1 MSAPARAFAPEILN
15 VSRRDFLRTGAAAGA
30 GLVLGLHVPGRA
42 AAAAAAAFAPNVW
55 LRIAPDNTVTVI
67 IARSEMGQGVTTS
80 LPMLVAEEL
89 EADWKTVRIELADSD
104 KPRYGDQGTGGS
116 ESVRSLFVPL
126 RQAGATAREMLITAA
141 AAEWKVPRE
150 SCRASK
156 GMVEH
161 TESGRRLSYGAL
173 AAAAGKLEVPKEAPL
188 KDPKNFRVL
197 GTRIKRLDTP
207 AKVDGSAVFGMD
219 VRVPGMVYA
228 AIARCPVFGGKLK
241 SYDGALSKQVPGV
254 RAVVPVEAGIAVV
267 ADNTWAAIEGRKALE
282 VEWDEGGAGSLNS
295 AGILK
300 MFTEKASG
308 EGGVVFRKDGD
319 AEKAMAEAPR
329 KATAVYSVPFL
340 SHSPMEPMNC
350 TAHVRPDRVE
360 VWAPTQA
367 PNDVQ
372 AAIAKVAGVPEDKV
386 KLHITLLG
394 GGFGRRLFEDYGV
407 EAAQVSKATGAPVK
421 VVWTREDDTRGGY
434 YRPASY
440 HKLAGAVG
448 ADGWPVAFSH
458 HVVAPSILN
467 QMYGGAAGGRDPVVT
482 IQTPYLYATPNVH
495 LAYTMANTPV
505 TIGWWRA
512 VYTTQCAFATECF
525 VDEMAHAGGK
535 DPLEFRRKL
544 LEGDREVKILSD
556 TWRTSRL
563 RAVLE
568 LAAAQIRKGPP
579 LARGRARGYA
589 CYPSFASYAAIAV
602 EVSIRES
609 AIRVHR
615 AVCAIDCGQVV
626 NPDTIEAQMEGS
638 VVYALTAALGGQI
651 TIDRGRAR
659 QSNFHDYP
667 MLRVDEMPA
676 VETHIV
682 RNHEAP
688 GGIGEPM
695 VGVVAPAVA
704 NAYHALTGNRLRDLP
719 LKL

>member
-1 MSAPARAFAPEILN
+1 MSAPARAFSSAILN
-15 VSRRDFLRTGAAAGA
+15 LSRRDFLRSGAAAST
-30 GLVLGLHVPGRA
+30 GLLLGMYVPGRA
-42 AAAAAAAFAPNVW
+42 AAAAAGAFEPNIW

-89 EADWKTVRIELADSD
+89 EADWKMVRIELADSD
-104 KPRYGDQGTGGS
+104 KQRYGDQGTGGS

-150 SCRASK
+150 SCRAAK

-161 TESGRRLSYGAL
+161 TESGRRLTYGAL
-173 AAAAGKLEVPKEAPL
+173 AAAAGKLEIPKDVPL

-197 GTRIKRLDTP
+197 GMRIKRLDTP
-207 AKVDGSAVFGMD
+207 GKVDGSAVFGMD
-219 VRVPGMVYA
+219 VKVPGMVYA

-241 SYDGALSKQVPGV
+241 SYDGARSKQVPGV
-254 RAVVPVEAGIAVV
+254 RAVVPVEAGIAIV
-267 ADNTWAAIEGRKALE
+267 AGNTWAAIEGRKALE
-282 VEWDEGGAGSLNS
+282 VEWDEGDAATLNS

-300 MFTEKASG
+300 MFAEKASADG
-308 EGGVVFRKDGD
+308 AVVFRKDGD
-319 AEKAMAEAPR
+319 AEKAMAEAPQ
-329 KATAVYSVPFL
+329 KTSAVYTVPFL

-350 TAHVRPDRVE
+350 TAHVRPDGVE
-360 VWAPTQA
+360 VWAPTQV

-440 HKLAGAVG
+440 HKLSGAVG

-525 VDEMAHAGGK
+525 VDELAHAGGK
-535 DPLEFRRKL
+535 DPYEFRRKL
-544 LEGDREVKILSD
+544 LEGSREVKILRD
-556 TWRTSRL
+556 TWSTARM

-568 LAAAQIRKGPP
+568 LAAGKAGWGKP
-579 LARGRARGYA
+579 LAKGRARGIA
-589 CYPSFASYAAIAV
+589 CYPSFASYAALVV
-602 EVSIRES
+602 EASMDEGVF
-609 AIRVHR
+609 RVHR
-615 AVCAIDCGQVV
+615 AVCAIDCGQMV

-638 VVYALTAALGGQI
+638 VVYALSAALRGEI
-651 TIDRGRAR
+651 TIDRGRAK

-682 RNHEAP
+682 RSNEAP

-695 VGVVAPAVA
+695 VGLVAPAVA
-704 NAYHALTGNRLRDLP
+704 NACFALTGKRLRDLP
-719 LKL
+719 LRM